1 MYGPII
7 FPMSLSSSWASS
19 ISSSTWPQPIRSSI
33 FSHSSSSSQ
42 TVSLCFV
49 KVSTAL
55 RYPSSS
61 GTALISFRVLVYRLI
76 KTALAFGT
84 TSNPTIPVV
93 CFTMASNG
101 RPIARRNIA
110 VALDHD
116 CFWLNQC
123 WFGRFGFWR
132 EIGTVH
138 WVFILCSVMEIV
150 TEYWPFNRRLFVGLG
165 AERLRCIGRKI
176 WV

>member
-1 MYGPII
+1 
-7 FPMSLSSSWASS
+7 
-19 ISSSTWPQPIRSSI
+19 
-33 FSHSSSSSQ
+33 
-42 TVSLCFV
+42 
-49 KVSTAL
+49 
-55 RYPSSS
+55 
-61 GTALISFRVLVYRLI
+61 
-76 KTALAFGT
+76 
-84 TSNPTIPVV
+84 
-93 CFTMASNG
+93 MASNG